1 MHVEMVASILRCDA
15 ACLIKTVLA
24 GTATERF
31 TDVIEAVFGPEE
43 PRDVREAFEE
53 APDNEE
59 EGEENKEEEEE
70 LADEAIA
77 PPSTST
83 GTKRKR
89 SSTVPS
95 SGKHKPAHP
104 TRGGLCSLDTAQIYF
119 PTTSDA
125 GVHLHAAVDPKY
137 ISSQKSSA
145 HTTAAGYG
153 CLYSQVSKA
162 EGQMVPDC
170 DVISTTKAQLSTHIQ
185 QYHLGIAIGCYICG
199 RNKRWWSA
207 GTWMEHMKKVHSSLD
222 QNSFYVKEGTSI
234 KDLIIKEE
242 VKEDDI

>member
-1 MHVEMVASILRCDA
+1 MHVEMVASILRRDA
-15 ACLIKTVLA
+15 ARLIKTVLA

-53 APDNEE
+53 VPDDGE

-70 LADEAIA
+70 LAIEATA
-77 PPSTST
+77 LPSTST

-95 SGKHKPAHP
+95 SGKRKPAHP

-125 GVHLHAAVDPKY
+125 GVHLHAAVNPKY
-137 ISSQKSSA
+137 ISSCESPAPIPLLPDMAVS
-145 HTTAAGYG
+145 TAKY
-153 CLYSQVSKA
+153 LKLKA
-162 EGQMVPDC
+162 
-170 DVISTTKAQLSTHIQ
+170 K
-185 QYHLGIAIGCYICG
+185 
-199 RNKRWWSA
+199 
-207 GTWMEHMKKVHSSLD
+207 
-222 QNSFYVKEGTSI
+222 
-234 KDLIIKEE
+234 
-242 VKEDDI
+242 